1 MDQGSSMPTIDIL
14 LPGFALDT
22 DQGYPAFCGVFL
34 VRGPDTAGRHR
45 NILVDAA
52 HVGRR
57 PFLWNA
63 LAAHGLDAQD
73 IDTVVLTH
81 AHWDHV
87 QNIDLFPN
95 ATLVLH
101 PDERRYAHTP
111 HANDWATPAWTGLLL
126 EQLPVREVKDGEEI
140 IPGVDII
147 GLPGHSPGSI
157 GVIVQTDR
165 GSATITGDAL
175 HFAYVART
183 KRNPLVFWDA
193 DLAARSIER
202 VLTVS
207 DVVYPGHDRPF
218 RLTSEGGIDYLE
230 PFALTLTGVR
240 PHTRG
245 LRFADASSR
254 PEWVMPGVQEQRSLY
269 AKNADDIQRR
279 ISRVPRVVRPVP
291 REAGP
296 AQG

>member
-1 MDQGSSMPTIDIL
+1 MPTIDIL

>member
-1 MDQGSSMPTIDIL
+1 MPTIDIL
-14 LPGFALDT
+14 LPGFAIDT

-34 VRGPDTAGRHR
+34 VRGPDAAGRNR

-63 LAAHGLDAQD
+63 LAAHGLGAED

-87 QNIDLFPN
+87 QNIDLFPQ

-126 EQLPVREVKDGEEI
+126 EQLPVREITDGEEI
-140 IPGVDII
+140 IPGVDVI

-157 GVIVQTDR
+157 GVVVLTER
-165 GSATITGDAL
+165 GRATITGDAL
-175 HFAYVART
+175 HFAYVARS

-193 DLAARSIER
+193 DQATRSIER

-207 DVVYPGHDRPF
+207 DVIYPGHDRPF
-218 RLTSEGGIDYLE
+218 RLTSDGDIDYLE

-254 PEWVMPGVQEQRSLY
+254 PLWVMPGVQEQRTRY
-269 AKNADDIQRR
+269 EKNADEIRQR
-279 ISRVPRVVRPVP
+279 ISRVPKVVRPIT

>member
-1 MDQGSSMPTIDIL
+1 MPTIDIL
-14 LPGFALDT
+14 LPGFAIDT

-269 AKNADDIQRR
+269 EKNADDIQRR

-296 AQG
+296 AQS

>member
-1 MDQGSSMPTIDIL
+1 MPTIDIL
-14 LPGFALDT
+14 LPGFAIDT

-34 VRGPDTAGRHR
+34 VRGPDEAGRER

-63 LAAHGLDAQD
+63 LAAHGLTAGD

-87 QNIDLFPN
+87 QNIDLFPQ

-111 HANDWATPAWTGLLL
+111 HTNDWATPSWTGLLL
-126 EQLPVREVKDGEEI
+126 EQLSVREVVDGEEI
-140 IPGVDII
+140 IPGVEVI

-157 GVIVQTDR
+157 GVVVRTDLGR
-165 GSATITGDAL
+165 ATITGDAL

-183 KRNPLVFWDA
+183 GRNPLVFWDA
-193 DLAARSIER
+193 EQAARSIER
-202 VLTVS
+202 VLDAS
-207 DVVYPGHDRPF
+207 DVIYPGHDRPF
-218 RLTSEGGIDYLE
+218 RLTADGGIDYLE
-230 PFALTLTGVR
+230 SFALTLTGVR
-240 PHTRG
+240 PDTQG
-245 LRFADASSR
+245 LRFADGSSR
-254 PEWVMPGVQEQRSLY
+254 PLWVMPGVEEQRTLY
-269 AKNADDIQRR
+269 EKNADAVTRR
-279 ISRVPRVVRPVP
+279 ISRVPRVVGP
-291 REAGP
+291 AGP
-296 AQG
+296 TVGPAAR